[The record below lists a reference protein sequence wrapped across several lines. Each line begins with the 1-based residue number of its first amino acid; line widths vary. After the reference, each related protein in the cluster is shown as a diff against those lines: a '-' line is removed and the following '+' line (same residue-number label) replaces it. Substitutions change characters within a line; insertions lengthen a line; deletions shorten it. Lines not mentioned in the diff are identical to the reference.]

1 MKEELDNLE
10 YQQNIKN
17 DYINEIKEDQKLFNN
32 FVIFLFSIFV
42 IVVLFL
48 LIFYY

>member
-1 MKEELDNLE
+1 MKEELKNLE

-17 DYINEIKEDQKLFNN
+17 DYINEIKEDQKRFNN
-32 FVIFLFSIFV
+32 FAIFLFSIFV
-42 IVVLFL
+42 IVSLFL